1 MKKEEPMITFENVT
15 FKYNMNEPYALE
27 NVSFQVEDGQ
37 WLSILG
43 HNGSGKSTIAKL
55 LIGLLEAQQGSIYYN
70 GVKLTEDTVDAVR
83 KNVGIVFQNPDNQF
97 VGYNV
102 RYDIAF
108 GMENHQI
115 PRKEMLEKIQE
126 FSTKVEMQDFL
137 EREPQTLSGGQKQR
151 VAIAGILALNCDIII
166 LDEAT
171 SMLDPEG
178 TKEITDLIIELK
190 EKYNKTIIMI
200 THDLALANRSDYIL
214 VLKNGHVIKE
224 GKPKDVFIDREL
236 LKSSN
241 LDVPFSLRFYLEA
254 KHSDI
259 LNKDERLMEA
269 LWEYHLKK

>member
-15 FKYNMNEPYALE
+15 FKYNMNEPNALE

-126 FSTKVEMQDFL
+126 FSTKVDMQDFL
-137 EREPQTLSGGQKQR
+137 DREPQTLSGGQKQR

>member
-15 FKYNMNEPYALE
+15 FKYNMNEPYSLE

-126 FSTKVEMQDFL
+126 FSTKVDMQDFL
-137 EREPQTLSGGQKQR
+137 DREPQTLSGGQKQR

>member
-102 RYDIAF
+102 RYDVAF

-126 FSTKVEMQDFL
+126 FSTKVDMQDFL
-137 EREPQTLSGGQKQR
+137 DREPQTLSGGQKQR